1 MRLQLFLSDYSHKTK
16 WQDAPQPSSHISTTF
31 IRSSWCTQPHF
42 TSRYSLQFLRHVT
55 RNKYML
61 LSCTKKSC
69 SIAGSNR
76 VDQEPTHHHHTI
88 HQRRRST
95 TMRTVL
101 TNWRQVTA
109 PRCQGT
115 AGHNTKARNRPT
127 LQCRG
132 ERRGRWKGRSERHR
146 NTHEE
151 SSCVQSSC
159 QSGPPFPMGQMEDT
173 EAKPMPQDPYLWL

>member
-1 MRLQLFLSDYSHKTK
+1 MTGCSTAIQPYQHHIHPLQLMHSTPL
-16 WQDAPQPSSHISTTF
+16 HITLFST
-31 IRSSWCTQPHF
+31 
-42 TSRYSLQFLRHVT
+42 FLRHVT

-69 SIAGSNR
+69 SVAGSNR

-88 HQRRRST
+88 HRRRRST

-146 NTHEE
+146 NTHEKRAAV
-151 SSCVQSSC
+151 CRAAAKV
-159 QSGPPFPMGQMEDT
+159 GPLPHGADGRHRSKANAARPLFMIIT
-173 EAKPMPQDPYLWL
+173 WTK